1 VTRAGWRQMFGALSQ
16 PEFRVLWFGML
27 PSMFALQ
34 MGTVTIGFVAY
45 DLTGLATV
53 LGIIAAGMGIPMLT
67 LALVGGVVADRVR
80 KRNIVFVTQSAI
92 GLSVLAIG
100 ILIITDRIEIWH
112 LFALSLVQG
121 TTFAFN
127 MPARQAYIAEI
138 VKREH
143 LMNAVALN
151 NAGMSLSRIAGPA
164 VGGVLIGIAFVGPG
178 GVFIVMAAMYVIAV
192 TALAWLPPGSAHP
205 SRRSG
210 AQQLLDGLRYVKS
223 HPVLRILLGLALAPI
238 ILGMPYVQIM
248 PVFAADVFE
257 VGASGLGT
265 LMAVNGVGALVGS
278 LVIAS
283 SGNIQRRGLAQLILG
298 MVFGVGLAGFAFSPS
313 YLLALVAIFI
323 VGAAGSGY
331 MTLNNT
337 LIIMNC
343 DKEYHGRVMSLGMM
357 AFSLM
362 PLGSVPVAWIV
373 DQVGAPL
380 TIGVAGVL
388 LAMVVGAV
396 ALLSPNYRQI

>member
-1 VTRAGWRQMFGALSQ
+1 MFGALTQ
-16 PEFRVLWFGML
+16 PEFRILWFGML

-34 MGTVTIGFVAY
+34 MGTVTIGYVAY

-67 LALVGGVVADRVR
+67 LSLVGGVVADRVR
-80 KRNIVFVTQSAI
+80 KRNIVFVSQATV
-92 GLSVLAIG
+92 GLSVMTIG
-100 ILIITDRIEIWH
+100 VLIVTGRIEIWH
-112 LFALSLVQG
+112 LFVMALIQG

-127 MPARQAYIAEI
+127 MPARQAYIAE
-138 VKREH
+138 VVRPDH
-143 LMNAVALN
+143 LMNAIALN

-164 VGGVLIGIAFVGPG
+164 VAGVLIGIAYIGSG
-178 GVFIVMAAMYVIAV
+178 GVFLLMAAMYAIAV
-192 TALAWLPPGSAHP
+192 TALLWLPPGTAHP
-205 SRRSG
+205 SGRSG
-210 AQQLLDGLRYVKS
+210 IQQLGDGLRYVKR

-248 PVFAADVFE
+248 PVFAVDVFD

-265 LMAVNGVGALVGS
+265 LMAVNGIGALIGS
-278 LVIAS
+278 LLIAS
-283 SGNIQRRGLAQLILG
+283 AGNVKRRGLLQLGLG
-298 MVFGVGLAGFAFSPS
+298 ITFGVSLAVFAFSQS
-313 YLLALVAIFI
+313 YSVALIAILV
-323 VGAAGSGY
+323 VGGAGSGY

-357 AFSLM
+357 AFSMM
-362 PLGSVPVAWIV
+362 PLGSVPVAWVV

-380 TIGVAGVL
+380 TIGVAGIA
-388 LAMVVGAV
+388 LAVVVGTV
-396 ALLSPNYRQI
+396 ALLSANYRQI